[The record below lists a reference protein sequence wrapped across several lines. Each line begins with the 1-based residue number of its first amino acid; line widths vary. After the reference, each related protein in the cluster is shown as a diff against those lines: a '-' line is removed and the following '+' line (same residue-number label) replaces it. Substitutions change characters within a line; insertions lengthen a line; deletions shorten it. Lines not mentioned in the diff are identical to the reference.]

1 LTPGTALVTGGAGFL
16 GSHLCERLLAEGWR
30 VICLDNLATG
40 GRDNVAACT
49 PHARFRFLE
58 HDLTRPVT
66 MDEPLTWI
74 FHLASPASPVDYERL
89 QLETLQVGTVGT
101 DLGLR
106 LARRHEAR
114 FLLASTSEVYGDPL
128 VHPQHEDYWGNV
140 NPVGP
145 RSVYD
150 EAKRAAEA
158 FTMAHHRVH
167 GLETRIARI
176 FNCYG
181 PRLRP
186 QDGRAAPTFITCA
199 LQGAPLPVFGDGS
212 QTRSLCYVDDMV
224 EGLLRL
230 MVGREIR
237 PVNLGNPHELSVLEL
252 ARKIIALTRS
262 SSAIEF
268 RPLPV
273 DDPKVRCP
281 DITRARTAL
290 GWEPRITL
298 EEGLGR
304 TIQWF
309 RSLPAPAA
317 A

>member
-1 LTPGTALVTGGAGFL
+1 MTPGTALVTGGAGFL

-30 VICLDNLATG
+30 VISLDNLATG
-40 GRDNVAACT
+40 RRDNLASCAT
-49 PHARFRFLE
+49 QARFRFLE
-58 HDLTRPVT
+58 HDLTSPVT
-66 MDEPLTWI
+66 IDEPLTWV
-74 FHLASPASPVDYERL
+74 FHLASPASPFDYQRL
-89 QLETLQVGTVGT
+89 QLETLEVGTRGT
-101 DLGLR
+101 HLALGL
-106 LARRHEAR
+106 AGRHQAR

-158 FTMAHHRVH
+158 FTMAHHRAY
-167 GLETRIARI
+167 GLDIRIARI

-199 LQGAPLPVFGDGS
+199 LRSAPLPVFGDGS

-230 MVGREIR
+230 MAGREVR

-252 ARKIIALTRS
+252 ARTILVLTGS
-262 SSAIEF
+262 SSEIEF
-268 RPLPV
+268 KPLPV
-273 DDPKVRCP
+273 DDPRVRCP
-281 DITRARTAL
+281 DITRARSAL
-290 GWEPRITL
+290 GWEPRVTL
-298 EEGLGR
+298 EDGLRR
-304 TIQWF
+304 TIEWF
-309 RSLPAPAA
+309 RSSPAPVAA
-317 A
+317 